1 MLQAGG
7 LANVFSTTITPS
19 KPARSKPGVLLRST
33 LQYGE
38 ADTDVL
44 YQFGHPSSSQ
54 FYFDSV
60 KEINV

>member
-19 KPARSKPGVLLRST
+19 KPVRSKPGVLLRST

-44 YQFGHPSSSQ
+44 Y
-54 FYFDSV
+54 
-60 KEINV
+60 